1 MKRLGCATAVVGC
14 VMMTACDAP
23 AEGPSPATVRAEMTA
38 RALLAVWESGD
49 RLALSGLFRPDAV
62 YEDFS
67 NQTQYRGL
75 EEISAYVGHVT
86 RWATDLRMDVGAVH
100 ASPTVATVEWLL
112 SGVQDR
118 PIPRLLGVATN
129 REFYLNGVTVVEMDG
144 ELISR
149 AADYLDVASLLLQL
163 GATISL
169 PDGGSV
175 TLEDIGGA

>member
-1 MKRLGCATAVVGC
+1 MKRIGCALVAGCAVLS
-14 VMMTACDAP
+14 ACDAP
-23 AEGPSPATVRAEMTA
+23 PEGPSPATTGAEMTA
-38 RALLAVWESGD
+38 RALMAVWESGD
-49 RLALSGLFRPDAV
+49 RLALSRLFRPDAV

-67 NQTQYRGL
+67 NQVQYRGI
-75 EEISAYVGHVT
+75 EEISTYVGHVT

-129 REFYLNGVTVVEMDG
+129 REFFLNGVTVVELDG
-144 ELISR
+144 EFVTR

-169 PDGGSV
+169 PDGGSM

>member
-1 MKRLGCATAVVGC
+1 
-14 VMMTACDAP
+14 MT
-23 AEGPSPATVRAEMTA
+23 
-38 RALLAVWESGD
+38 VWESGD

-67 NQTQYRGL
+67 NQTQYRGM
-75 EEISAYVGHVT
+75 EEISGYVGHVT

-112 SGVQDR
+112 SGVQNR

-129 REFYLNGVTVVEMDG
+129 REFFLNGVTVVELDG
-144 ELISR
+144 DLITR

-169 PDGGSV
+169 PDGGSM
-175 TLEDIGGA
+175 TLEDIGGP